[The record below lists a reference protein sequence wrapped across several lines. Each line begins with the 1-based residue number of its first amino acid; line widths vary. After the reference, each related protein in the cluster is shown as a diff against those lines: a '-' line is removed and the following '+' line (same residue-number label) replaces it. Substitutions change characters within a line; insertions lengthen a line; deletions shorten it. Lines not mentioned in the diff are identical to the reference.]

1 MVKQY
6 NCLRCQKVF
15 TDKSKYKR
23 HMNRKFPCK
32 EISNKNFSCVLCNE
46 NIKGEKYYI
55 DHLKED
61 CIKSKKKTTK
71 YSFKTKY
78 FSKKVFNKNKDACDL
93 FILENNEKKIIVGT
107 TKNLYN
113 IFKKNYNNEDY
124 KLIYY
129 FPIKDINE
137 LEKRLSFNLNQELDK
152 EINEILE
159 DLKEEI
165 RLINEDCI
173 TDLYKPSVKINIK
186 FECPLCNL
194 PLKNVELLSSHLNEF
209 HSRKTDIINIRE
221 EDIIIKNS
229 SFINQLEDKNLQKKV
244 IDMVKTSES
253 VCTFCN
259 KVFSNKY
266 NLLRHQKK
274 CNKKTME
281 KDVNILKKQNND
293 LKKEMYETHKL
304 LKKMIKDNKPII
316 NNTTNITQNNIQ
328 ININDYGK
336 EDISHISYDFVTKLI
351 ERMDGKSLI
360 KYIEA
365 VHFQNPKNSNL
376 FIPNIHGNAI
386 LLKNGDKWSMTD
398 KNKVLNGIIVTNFDR
413 INDVYEQINASLP
426 TIIKQKYINYSEI
439 FEDSNI
445 ENEHRLTLKEKTEK
459 MIINRQ
465 TNNIIINKK
474 KVLEI

>member
-6 NCLRCQKVF
+6 NCSRCEKIF
-15 TDKSKYKR
+15 TDKSKFNR
-23 HMNRKFPCK
+23 HINRKYPCK
-32 EISNKNFSCVLCNE
+32 KISKENFQCILCNE
-46 NIKGEKYYI
+46 NIKGEEYYKE
-55 DHLKED
+55 HLEKE
-61 CIKSKKKTTK
+61 CIKSKKNIIK
-71 YSFKTKY
+71 YSFTTKY
-78 FSKKVFNKNKDACDL
+78 FSKNVFKKIKEACDI
-93 FILENNEKKIIVGT
+93 FILQNEENIIVGT

-113 IFKKNYNNEDY
+113 IFKKNNYENY
-124 KLIYY
+124 KLLYY
-129 FPIKDINE
+129 YPVRDINE
-137 LEKRLSFNLNQELDK
+137 LEKKINFNLNQELDK
-152 EINEILE
+152 ELNDIIE

-165 RLINEDCI
+165 RLVNEDCF
-173 TDLYKPSVKINIK
+173 TDLYKPIIKNNIK
-186 FECPLCNL
+186 YECPLCNL
-194 PLKNVELLSSHLNEF
+194 SLKNVEMLSSHLMNF
-209 HSRKTDIINIRE
+209 HNTKKK
-221 EDIIIKNS
+221 IIIKVENEDEMIKNS
-229 SFINQLEDKNLQKKV
+229 NFINQLEDKNLQKKV
-244 IDMVKTSES
+244 IDMVKESET

-281 KDVNILKKQNND
+281 KDVHLLKKQNND

-351 ERMDGKSLI
+351 ESMDGKSLI

-376 FIPNIHGNAI
+376 FIPNINGDAI

-398 KNKVLNGIIVTNFDR
+398 KNKILNGIIVTNFDR
-413 INDVYEQINASLP
+413 INDVYEQINAKLP
-426 TIIKQKYINYSEI
+426 TMIKQNYINYSEI
-439 FEDSNI
+439 FEDSNF
-445 ENEHRLTLKEKTEK
+445 ESEHRMTLKEKTEK